1 MLLLLTS
8 LEMFEIIFL
17 NVGTLSSWLCLICL
31 KKWGWAWYSRT
42 VLGPAGSTD
51 GGVSRWVLQIPLE
64 GDFKTMVIWLVFK
77 ISLKSY
83 KRDEQM
89 SPHFMYKG
97 NMSLNMFVCTG
108 SILLSQRQ
116 YLCYRRT
123 LSPQLF
129 KRGSVGQS
137 RRVLW
142 EYGCANKIRCI
153 FSFFFLEFWATT
165 TT

>member
-1 MLLLLTS
+1 MIYIS
-8 LEMFEIIFL
+8 LPVVSHKSQRCLCKIYHAVATYFFRNAWDYFFL
-17 NVGTLSSWLCLICL
+17 NVRTLSPWLCLICL

-42 VLGPAGSTD
+42 VLGPQQM
-51 GGVSRWVLQIPLE
+51 GGSRWVLQIPLE

-77 ISLKSY
+77 ISLKTH

-129 KRGSVGQS
+129 KRDSVGQS

-142 EYGCANKIRCI
+142 E
-153 FSFFFLEFWATT
+153 
-165 TT
+165 